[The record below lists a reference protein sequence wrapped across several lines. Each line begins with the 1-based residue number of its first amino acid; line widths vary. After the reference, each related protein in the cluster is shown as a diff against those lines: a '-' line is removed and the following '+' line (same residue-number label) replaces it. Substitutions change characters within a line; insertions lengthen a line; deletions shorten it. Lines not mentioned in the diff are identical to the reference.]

1 MMNSSELAKSVH
13 WVGAVDWNVRE
24 FHGYTTSRGTTYN
37 SYLVKSEKTALI
49 DTVKAGFSQE
59 MFSKIESIMD
69 PSKIDYLIVNH
80 VEMDHSGSIPLL
92 MERVPGI
99 QLVATDNG
107 IKSLQRHFRREWP
120 IRRVKTGD
128 EISLGDKTLL
138 FLEAY
143 MLHWPDSMFTYL
155 KEDNI
160 LMPNDGFGQHYASYN
175 RFDDENP
182 LEIVMDEAAKY
193 FANILMP
200 LSPLI
205 VPLLKKIKKMNIP
218 IGMIGPSHGVIW
230 RSHPD
235 RILQAYGDWSSGVA
249 QDRILIIYD
258 TMWGSTEMMAKA
270 ISQGIGE
277 AGVENRLINVRS
289 HHRSDIVREIL
300 EAKILVIGSPTINEG
315 IFPTVAELLAY
326 LKGLRPLKKKG
337 VAFGSYGWGG
347 EAITAINEAMKG
359 MGFEIVD
366 PGVGVIYVPG
376 PDDLVGCVEL
386 GRKIAMSV

>member
-289 HHRSDIVREIL
+289 HHRSDLVREIL